1 MDIKINN
8 SNLIITNRD
17 LLREGEKYRY
27 KRRYF
32 RSVPGFEYMSS
43 SPWSTR
49 LGVVGEGG
57 AEWKVLKVKEKAFG
71 VSYSKEEIEVLKDLL
86 PSLMLNETQE
96 VAEQVVFAINNDDL
110 LTLYRKFYPISD
122 LSQFKKEISELSD
135 SESVPIKN
143 TCLQYRSG
151 RRYNILQLVND
162 LCNSGCYILTDSNIL
177 GEYKRISRGTY
188 DLLSGKLDI
197 YRRDYGW
204 SKLLK
209 VRMNLSRANI
219 SLTYS
224 SRVTVT
230 IPENESG
237 VKAGERDCVSI
248 KSMCIVCDCKPWT
261 EEIFIRCPDKALLK
275 KLKSVPGLVKYGL
288 LFEDEVALDLTKI
301 PILKRADLR
310 VNQYSIRKAE
320 YNRLKTRI
328 AVMYLEGLEKKTWS
342 KEESFL
348 ASLGIYND
356 NYYYGDQIPEETT
369 SNYEVVTLET
379 TLCGDF
385 SDYQIKKNIKSFK
398 NYGWCR
404 NKSINDI
411 LKEVKSSG
419 LSLEDWKKR
428 KESAYKVVGELKF
441 KLIFGKTLAFDLQK
455 KHKCTEEEVEYSGL
469 RILYKLKKKE
479 IQL

>member
-71 VSYSKEEIEVLKDLL
+71 ISYSKEEIEILKDLL

-96 VAEQVVFAINNDDL
+96 VAEQVVFAINNDGL

-177 GEYKRISRGTY
+177 GEYKRISPSIAY
-188 DLLSGKLDI
+188 FMLEI
-197 YRRDYGW
+197 RDW
-204 SKLLK
+204 
-209 VRMNLSRANI
+209 A
-219 SLTYS
+219 
-224 SRVTVT
+224 
-230 IPENESG
+230 G
-237 VKAGERDCVSI
+237 VAGC
-248 KSMCIVCDCKPWT
+248 
-261 EEIFIRCPDKALLK
+261 
-275 KLKSVPGLVKYGL
+275 SVIGLM
-288 LFEDEVALDLTKI
+288 T
-301 PILKRADLR
+301 
-310 VNQYSIRKAE
+310 
-320 YNRLKTRI
+320 
-328 AVMYLEGLEKKTWS
+328 
-342 KEESFL
+342 
-348 ASLGIYND
+348 
-356 NYYYGDQIPEETT
+356 
-369 SNYEVVTLET
+369 
-379 TLCGDF
+379 
-385 SDYQIKKNIKSFK
+385 
-398 NYGWCR
+398 
-404 NKSINDI
+404 
-411 LKEVKSSG
+411 
-419 LSLEDWKKR
+419 
-428 KESAYKVVGELKF
+428 
-441 KLIFGKTLAFDLQK
+441 
-455 KHKCTEEEVEYSGL
+455 
-469 RILYKLKKKE
+469 
-479 IQL
+479 